1 MPARPCLIR
10 ARFWVL
16 ALALSGSPV
25 AAASGVVAVV
35 SSKSAI
41 PQLSRSQVADL
52 FLGRINRLPNGEKA
66 TPLDLPE
73 GSRVRDEFYTE
84 FSGKSAAQVKAHWS
98 KIIFTGRGQPPE
110 LVPDGEAAKKML
122 AKNVHAIAYID
133 GALVDHSVRVISP

>member
-1 MPARPCLIR
+1 MQARPCLIL

-16 ALALSGSPV
+16 ALALAVSQV

-52 FLGRINRLPNGEKA
+52 FLGRTNRLPDGARA

-73 GSRVRDEFYTE
+73 GSPVRDAFYTE
-84 FSGKSAAQVKAHWS
+84 FSGKSPAQVKAHWS
-98 KIIFTGRGQPPE
+98 KIIFTGRGQPPAE
-110 LVPDGEAAKKML
+110 APDGEAVKKLL
-122 AKNVHAIAYID
+122 AANVRAVAYID
-133 GALVDHSVRVISP
+133 SGLVDGSVRVISP